1 MKKRKKMIWLAGM
14 LLICGMVLSLIFQNR
29 ILYGIQSPYAAL
41 MERDGDRILAQKKGE
56 KKMYPASL
64 TKIMTCLVALEH
76 ISDLDRKVTMDGNMI
91 DQAKAQGASR
101 AGFEAGETVTIR
113 DLLYG
118 AMLPSG
124 AECCLRLSRY
134 VTGSEE
140 KMAELMNQKAEN
152 LGMEHTHFV
161 NVTGLHDENH
171 YSTAEDLAVL
181 LNAALDRKDFRKI
194 FTTMS
199 YRTSPSNVHP
209 NGMVLNSTLYEYR
222 EELQVKQGE
231 FLGGKTGH
239 TSQAGLCLASL
250 VNVKGKEY
258 ILVTAGAED
267 HGGSIP
273 GHVADAKKIYS
284 KL

>member
-1 MKKRKKMIWLAGM
+1 MKKKKKIIWLAGM

-101 AGFEAGETVTIR
+101 AGFEAGESVTIR

-124 AECCLRLSRY
+124 AECCMRLSKY
-134 VTGSEE
+134 VAGSEGR
-140 KMAELMNQKAEN
+140 MAELMNQKAER
-152 LGMEHTHFV
+152 LGMKHTHFA
-161 NVTGLHDENH
+161 NTTGLHDENH
-171 YSTAEDLAVL
+171 YSTAEDIAIL
-181 LNAALDRKDFRKI
+181 LDAALDRQDFRKI
-194 FTTMS
+194 FTAMS
-199 YRTSPSNVHP
+199 YRTSRSNVHVD
-209 NGMVLNSTLYEYR
+209 GMVLTSTLYEYKGALR
-222 EELQVKQGE
+222 LEQGE

-239 TSQAGLCLASL
+239 TTQAGLCLASFA
-250 VNVKGKEY
+250 NVKGKEY
-258 ILVTAGAED
+258 ILVTAGASD
-267 HGGSIP
+267 HGSKIP
-273 GHVADAKKIYS
+273 EHVSDAKKIYS